1 MQNNPNYLK
10 YNAANGATKILERGF
25 NESSFSKNFSR
36 IKFGHPEGYLSAF
49 SNLYKEIASKINS
62 KNIKKRFYFPTAYE
76 GLLTAKFIDGCVK
89 SSKKKKMGIFLNDKI
104 LCNWIIKVGKIHCES
119 LFKLKKNFS

>member
-1 MQNNPNYLK
+1 MAKVLCAVK
-10 YNAANGATKILERGF
+10 FLERGF

-36 IKFGHPEGYLSAF
+36 IKYGHPEGYLSAF

-62 KNIKKRFYFPTAYE
+62 KKSKKKFYFPTAHE

-89 SSKKKKMGIFLNDKI
+89 SSSRKKWVSF
-104 LCNWIIKVGKIHCES
+104 
-119 LFKLKKNFS
+119 